1 VEDSDM
7 IGDNAAGKAP
17 AEDRN
22 ERRAMDR
29 RSFFRGIG
37 GASAVAATA
46 IASPFA
52 ATEAEAYDPGSTERR
67 GRYRETEHVKA
78 FYRTN
83 GYETLKK

>member
-1 VEDSDM
+1 M
-7 IGDNAAGKAP
+7 IRDKAAGAKP
-17 AEDRN
+17 AEDRA

-37 GASAVAATA
+37 GASAVAATTLA
-46 IASPFA
+46 APFA
-52 ATEAEAYDPGSTERR
+52 ATEAEAYDPGREETKA
-67 GRYRETEHVKA
+67 RYKADSPGVQA